1 MLNRIWIILVLC
13 PLVLGCASCK
23 WHEAEA
29 VIAMADSIDQTQHVI
44 YDDTAAL
51 GLVIRQLDNPM
62 GRVFKHSTLGKA
74 YYYMGRNLE
83 DNHQQI
89 AEAAECYIEAD
100 RLHIDD
106 PIYRGRVNSCM
117 GYICDQ
123 NNNDSLS
130 LIFYERARD
139 DFKESGDDWRC
150 AQSLLSI
157 SENYISLHQFSVADS
172 ILQIASSYHL
182 DSLYMARYYETK
194 GFYFYEQ
201 QQLDSALMYFKK
213 GLELRCG
220 VIPYCYLRLMQI
232 YLDMNN
238 LSQAVLY
245 ARLLLEHSSYPNH
258 LANAYY
264 CLMLFAKSQN
274 NTEQLSVYAHL
285 RSDAQKMLRT
295 VASKYTIAVSYLA
308 EYLLNPYP
316 RRWFWVTISGS
327 AMLCVLLVLGIIVHR
342 RYTIVKLQESVVSL
356 QEANEKID
364 ALSTR
369 LEKQK
374 KEQNSNNYDQ
384 YILKILKKYPTPPNR
399 WNEYSQLRKD
409 IESYLHD
416 WLIALEQLGLTNRE
430 KVFCVLVFVYR
441 HFTTIKIADHMNNT
455 ERAVRVLKT
464 RVAQKLGITSAE
476 LIDYLLN
483 LHVDK

>member
-1 MLNRIWIILVLC
+1 
-13 PLVLGCASCK
+13 
-23 WHEAEA
+23 
-29 VIAMADSIDQTQHVI
+29 
-44 YDDTAAL
+44 
-51 GLVIRQLDNPM
+51 
-62 GRVFKHSTLGKA
+62 
-74 YYYMGRNLE
+74 
-83 DNHQQI
+83 
-89 AEAAECYIEAD
+89 
-100 RLHIDD
+100 
-106 PIYRGRVNSCM
+106 
-117 GYICDQ
+117 
-123 NNNDSLS
+123 
-130 LIFYERARD
+130 
-139 DFKESGDDWRC
+139 
-150 AQSLLSI
+150 
-157 SENYISLHQFSVADS
+157 
-172 ILQIASSYHL
+172 
-182 DSLYMARYYETK
+182 
-194 GFYFYEQ
+194 
-201 QQLDSALMYFKK
+201 
-213 GLELRCG
+213 
-220 VIPYCYLRLMQI
+220 MQI

-374 KEQNSNNYDQ
+374 KEQNSNDYDQ

-399 WNEYSQLRKD
+399 WNEYSLLKKD
-409 IESYLHD
+409 VDPYLHD

-430 KVFCVLVFVYR
+430 KVFCVLVFVYS
-441 HFTTIKIADHMNNT
+441 TLPMSKIADYMNIT
-455 ERAVRVLKT
+455 EKAVRVLKT
-464 RVAQKLGITSAE
+464 RIVQKLGIASGQ
-476 LIDYLLN
+476 LHDYLRRMIN
-483 LHVDK
+483 AE